1 MCLAKAFL
9 NKRDN
14 EPVIQDIAYIRLND
28 ERVEL
33 KTLFGEEKVIK
44 GRVIEVDFT
53 SSRILLDEQYEAEKL
68 S

>member
-33 KTLFGEEKVIK
+33 KALFGEEKVIK

-53 SSRILLDEQYEAEKL
+53 NSRILLDEQYEAEKL